1 MHLLGLRIIFIFS
14 AANFISHNL
23 FVNLVNLFRQQ
34 MGYGNKLDIYAFKY
48 WDLYKKFFKEE
59 VNKLSLYHQVLEWLI
74 VGVEF
79 TNSNGQFIYLRLEIS
94 LLT

>member
-1 MHLLGLRIIFIFS
+1 
-14 AANFISHNL
+14 
-23 FVNLVNLFRQQ
+23 